1 MAALFN
7 PVHRRGEPVK
17 WGLVSYTVAMFSI
30 ATVVTAM
37 SLNIQSTSYIDNR
50 EFSSAEGVPKPGPYG
65 YKASAQAEPTYVVPN
80 LMFFINNWLA
90 DGLLVSCLFDAGSPT
105 QGANVGSSLSS
116 IAVT

>member
-30 ATVVTAM
+30 VTVVTAM
-37 SLNIQSTSYIDNR
+37 GLNVQSTSYIDNR
-50 EFSSAEGVPKPGPYG
+50 EFSSAEDVPEPGPYG
-65 YKASAQAEPTYVVPN
+65 YKASIQAEPACVVPN

-90 DGLLVSCLFDAGSPT
+90 DGLLVSCLFDAAFAHPGS
-105 QGANVGSSLSS
+105 
-116 IAVT
+116 